1 METLLAPVNFF
12 VWHPERCVAVAVAF
26 ALSAVAWS
34 IVRRRF
40 IWSPLVSAVAW
51 LLFAWMEHYCRENGM
66 NIRVDLFITLPIMFS
81 VTLYGVLGPMRKQR
95 GQRPEARGEGE
106 E

>member
-1 METLLAPVNFF
+1 MQTLLAPVNFF

-26 ALSAVAWS
+26 AVSAMAWS

-40 IWSPLVSAVAW
+40 VWSPLLTAVCW
-51 LLFAWMEHYCRENGM
+51 LLFALQEHCCRENGM

-81 VTLYGVLGPMRKQR
+81 VTLYGVLGPMRKGSR
-95 GQRPEARGEGE
+95 K
-106 E
+106 